1 MSVNVSMMTCT
12 PVSKCVTTLM
22 DYTTVY
28 ASMAMNLALMDFHVT
43 VRNIIHAYFQLA
55 VT

>member
-1 MSVNVSMMTCT
+1 MSMNVSMMTCT
-12 PVSKCVTTLM
+12 PVSKCVTLM
-22 DYTTVY
+22 DHTAVY
-28 ASMAMNLALMDFHVT
+28 ALMAINLALVDSYVM